1 MFKSKK
7 KTIHPSVDCT
17 RQVHSRSRYEA
28 GVGRHGTVYSLLYNS
43 IIKDG
48 TEHLILLYKV
58 FSKDG
63 TVHLILLYNVFSK
76 DGTVHL
82 ILLYSVF
89 SKNGT
94 IHLILLYSVFSKNG
108 TVNLILLLCDIFSKN
123 GMENPIPAIQFI
135 TQGHNVTNRF
145 AVRIQCTMQTGKYF
159 WCFVV

>member
-28 GVGRHGTVYSLLYNS
+28 GVKRHGTVYSLLYSS

-63 TVHLILLYNVFSK
+63 TVHFILLYKVFSK

-82 ILLYSVF
+82 ILM
-89 SKNGT
+89 
-94 IHLILLYSVFSKNG
+94 YSVFSKNG

-123 GMENPIPAIQFI
+123 GMENPIPGIQFI

>member
-63 TVHLILLYNVFSK
+63 TVHFILLYKVFSK
-76 DGTVHL
+76 DGTV
-82 ILLYSVF
+82 
-89 SKNGT
+89 
-94 IHLILLYSVFSKNG
+94 HLILLYSVFSKNG

>member
-1 MFKSKK
+1 M
-7 KTIHPSVDCT
+7 
-17 RQVHSRSRYEA
+17 HSRSRYEA

-48 TEHLILLYKV
+48 TEHLIMLYKV

-94 IHLILLYSVFSKNG
+94 
-108 TVNLILLLCDIFSKN
+108 VNLILLLCDIFSKN
-123 GMENPIPAIQFI
+123 SMKNPIPAIQCI

-145 AVRIQCTMQTGKYF
+145 AVRIQFTMQTGKYF

>member
-63 TVHLILLYNVFSK
+63 TVHFILLYKVFSK

-82 ILLYSVF
+82 ILM
-89 SKNGT
+89 
-94 IHLILLYSVFSKNG
+94 YSVFSKNG